1 MANQGLASVAHNR
14 QPAPLRAR
22 ATSSNRNNTSFKIAH
37 NSLIINSK
45 PNSNRNS
52 NAPKWGFE
60 GHPARA
66 TNHDSPVT
74 GHNSQ
79 STDHYSPIA
88 PFASRTVSPGTN
100 HTPFPAMSH
109 CYNHPANASSHSSL
123 TTSHCLFTARVP
135 QFTNHHSPIANQANH
150 TPFPPMSQCYIAAN
164 HPKINR
170 KPRRLETVVSHRK
183 QTPETPI
190 NRQLSATSI
199 SPIFTPDFS
208 RSTSARCNIVPMLE
222 LDSALDFFAEFDADF
237 FAALPARPGIFLLE
251 MHESGAQPYLA
262 RTADIRRA
270 AERLL
275 SRPETLSKALNLREV
290 TRRIRYRVTGS
301 KFEQSFAYYENARA
315 YFPRRYRDLMRLRP
329 PAMLKVNLRNPY
341 PRCYVT
347 RRIRGDESFYFG
359 PFASRRLAEDFSEGF
374 LDLFKTRRC
383 QIKIRRDPDY
393 PGCMYSEMK
402 MCLAPCFA
410 GCTKEEY
417 DVEVGRVLET
427 LETSGAALTEELARE
442 REAASSALDFER
454 AAALHKRLDK
464 VSAALRGM
472 PDIARRIEE
481 LDVVI
486 LQRAVEHQ
494 TIAVFPVRGG
504 LLDEPLF
511 LRFAEI
517 SSEPRSVEA
526 ILKDKLEAEPA
537 LEEDPAKAET
547 QTRAETEEQQ
557 SSAPPETA
565 PTEISPPDTAKG
577 WRSRYGLRSAPPELP
592 EHLSLLA
599 RWFYSKPREGE
610 ILFRDKVWPYRRM
623 LRACS
628 RLLTGPQPA
637 KIPPHPAQ

>member
-1 MANQGLASVAHNR
+1 
-14 QPAPLRAR
+14 
-22 ATSSNRNNTSFKIAH
+22 
-37 NSLIINSK
+37 
-45 PNSNRNS
+45 
-52 NAPKWGFE
+52 
-60 GHPARA
+60 
-66 TNHDSPVT
+66 
-74 GHNSQ
+74 
-79 STDHYSPIA
+79 
-88 PFASRTVSPGTN
+88 
-100 HTPFPAMSH
+100 
-109 CYNHPANASSHSSL
+109 
-123 TTSHCLFTARVP
+123 
-135 QFTNHHSPIANQANH
+135 
-150 TPFPPMSQCYIAAN
+150 
-164 HPKINR
+164 
-170 KPRRLETVVSHRK
+170 
-183 QTPETPI
+183 
-190 NRQLSATSI
+190 
-199 SPIFTPDFS
+199 
-208 RSTSARCNIVPMLE
+208 MLE
-222 LDSALDFFAEFDADF
+222 LDCGLEFFADFDADF
-237 FAALPARPGIFLLE
+237 FSALPARPGIFLLE
-251 MHESGAQPYLA
+251 MREAGVQPYLA

-270 AERLL
+270 AQRLL
-275 SRPETLSKALNLREV
+275 SRPETASKDLNLREV
-290 TRRIRYRVTGS
+290 VGRIRFRVTGS
-301 KFEQSFAYYENARA
+301 KFEQTFAYYENARA

-329 PAMLKVNLRNPY
+329 PAMLKVNLRNAY

-347 RRIRGDESFYFG
+347 RRIRADEGSYFG

-427 LETSGAALTEELARE
+427 LESSGASLTEELARE
-442 REAASSALDFER
+442 REAASAALDFER

-486 LQRAVEHQ
+486 LQRAAEHQ
-494 TIAVFPVRGG
+494 TIAVFPVRAG

-526 ILKDKLEAEPA
+526 ILKQKLEPE
-537 LEEDPAKAET
+537 LSEDAATPEAVA
-547 QTRAETEEQQ
+547 RAQDGEQQ
-557 SSAPPETA
+557 SPAPPA
-565 PTEISPPDTAKG
+565 SADD
-577 WRSRYGLRSAPPELP
+577 WRSRYGLRKAPPELP
-592 EHLSLLA
+592 EHLSLIA

-628 RLLTGPQPA
+628 RLLAGPRETSEV
-637 KIPPHPAQ
+637 KKVPPHPA